1 LMVGVGSDRFRVGGL
16 LDVEQFADGDDLAA
30 RGAAAALT
38 EASGEQVALGAATLA
53 GEPVPAAGAFV
64 DAAGRV

>member
-1 LMVGVGSDRFRVGGL
+1 MSSSSLMVMTSL
-16 LDVEQFADGDDLAA
+16 H
-30 RGAAAALT
+30 GAAAALT

-53 GEPVPAAGAFV
+53 GEPVPTAGAFV